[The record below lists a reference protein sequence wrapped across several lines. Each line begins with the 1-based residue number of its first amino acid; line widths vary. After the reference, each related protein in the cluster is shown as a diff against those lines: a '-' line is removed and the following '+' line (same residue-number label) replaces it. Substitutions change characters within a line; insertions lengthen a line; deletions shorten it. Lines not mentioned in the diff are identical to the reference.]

1 VIVVDENIIASQ
13 CEQLRAWQIP
23 FQQIG
28 HDLGHPGMD
37 DKEEI
42 IPLLHR
48 LPRATLCTRDPDFY
62 DRALCHSSYCMV
74 VLSVRKDE
82 AARYLRRFLRH
93 REFDTR
99 AKRMGCIVR
108 VSPAEI
114 VYWKRGGEREET
126 TPWTRGRGR

>member
-48 LPRATLCTRDPDFY
+48 LPRATL
-62 DRALCHSSYCMV
+62 RAT
-74 VLSVRKDE
+74 
-82 AARYLRRFLRH
+82 A
-93 REFDTR
+93 
-99 AKRMGCIVR
+99 
-108 VSPAEI
+108 
-114 VYWKRGGEREET
+114 
-126 TPWTRGRGR
+126 RGRA